1 MWPRAVVFN
10 AVSPTKR
17 KGISDRRTVGANASI
32 TAAMRYFDT
41 ADTIAPPERKARTRT
56 RTPILAPGRN
66 CWRIETA
73 TRATF
78 LVDGQEFFGA
88 VRAALSRAR
97 HSFFI
102 LGWDVD
108 SRMKLAPDVDDGLPQ
123 ELGPFLN
130 AIVAQRKG
138 LHGQVLAWDYAMLY
152 ALEREWWSAMRIAR
166 RARMSFRLDDRH
178 PLGAS
183 HHQKIIVVDDEV
195 GFVSGFDLTGSRWDT
210 SEHACHHPLRV
221 NPNGQSYGPFHDV
234 GAMVE
239 GPCARALAELC
250 RERWR
255 RATGREA
262 VPAPDTPNESPWPP
276 AIAPELTNV
285 RVAIARTE
293 PPFREQQAVS
303 ELRELHV
310 DAIASAKRFVFAENQ
325 YFTSTIVAAAIAER
339 LRERNPP
346 EFALIMPSTES
357 GWLETS
363 TMGVLRARVHAG
375 LRAADHAGRYR
386 MYCPKHAC
394 SEGDPPCINVHSKV
408 LVVDDEFLTVGSA
421 NLANRSMSL
430 DTECNLAIEA
440 GGDPRVRRAI
450 ARLRARLMSEHL
462 GVAEEAVLGSSSSL
476 HRTIASLG
484 DESQRHLQ
492 VIEPRV
498 DPAVDAIVPDH
509 EVLDPDGP
517 LDPDV
522 LVADLLP
529 VAHSR
534 RRVLARLLV
543 FAGVALVLAGLALAW
558 RYTSLG
564 QMITVQN
571 LVDVGERVRAAPW
584 APFAI
589 VAAYVVLGF
598 AVVPLTLLIAITAAL
613 YSPWVAV
620 PLSLTGALASG
631 AATFAVGRGLRRGL
645 VRHIAGP
652 RLAALSAR
660 LRKRGLLAVLLVR
673 LLPVAPYTIV
683 NVVAGASRIRWRDFL
698 LGTALGL
705 LPGLVLTSAFVD
717 RAIAAVVAPSA
728 RTLATLVLVL
738 AAIVAVAWG
747 LRRKFE
753 PAPG

>member
-1 MWPRAVVFN
+1 
-10 AVSPTKR
+10 
-17 KGISDRRTVGANASI
+17 
-32 TAAMRYFDT
+32 MRYFDT
-41 ADTIAPPERKARTRT
+41 SDTLAPPEERARPRT
-56 RTPILAPGRN
+56 TILAPGRN

-73 TRATF
+73 TRAAF

-88 VRAALSRAR
+88 VRAALARAR

-108 SRMKLAPDVDDGLPQ
+108 SRMKLAPDVDDDLPQ

-130 AIVAQRKG
+130 AIVGRRAG
-138 LHGQVLAWDYAMLY
+138 LHGHVLAWDYAMLY
-152 ALEREWWSAMRIAR
+152 ALEREWWSALRLGK
-166 RARMSFRLDDRH
+166 RARMAFRLDDRH

-183 HHQKIIVVDDEV
+183 HHQKVIVVDDEV

-210 SEHACHHPLRV
+210 TEHACRHPLRV
-221 NPNGQSYGPFHDV
+221 NPNGQPYGPFHDV

-250 RERWR
+250 RDRWR

-262 VPAPDTPNESPWPP
+262 IPAPDVRHESPWPP
-276 AIAPELTNV
+276 AISPELTDV

-293 PPFREQQAVS
+293 PPYREQEGVS
-303 ELRELHV
+303 ELRALHL
-310 DAIASAKRFVFAENQ
+310 DAIAKAKRFVFAENQ
-325 YFTSTIVAAAIAER
+325 YFTSTIVAAAMTER
-339 LRERNPP
+339 LREPDPP
-346 EFALIMPSTES
+346 EFALVMPSVES

-386 MYCPKHAC
+386 MYCPKHPC

-408 LVVDDEFLTVGSA
+408 LVVDDEFMTVGSA

-430 DTECNLAIEA
+430 DTECNLALEA
-440 GGDPRVRRAI
+440 GGDARVRRVI

-462 GVAEEAVLGSSSSL
+462 DVPEEAVLRSSSRSL
-476 HRTIASLG
+476 HETIESLR
-484 DESQRHLQ
+484 DESQRHLEA
-492 VIEPRV
+492 IEPRV
-498 DPAVDAIVPDH
+498 DPAVDAVVPDH

-522 LVADLLP
+522 VVADLLP
-529 VAHSR
+529 AANSR
-534 RRVLARLLV
+534 RRVLTRLLV
-543 FAGVALVLAGLALAW
+543 AAGIALLLGGLALAW
-558 RYTSLG
+558 RHTSLS
-564 QMITVQN
+564 QIVTVQN
-571 LVDVGERVRAAPW
+571 VVDIGERVRAAPW
-584 APFAI
+584 APLAI

-620 PLSLTGALASG
+620 PLSLAGALASG
-631 AATFAVGRGLRRGL
+631 AATFAAGRGVRRGL
-645 VRHIAGP
+645 VRNIAGP

-683 NVVAGASRIRWRDFL
+683 NIVAGASRIRWRDFL

-747 LRRKFE
+747 LRRKLE